1 MHSNEGKCP
10 SNSAASVGLGKE
22 NECRFREGKISRL
35 FSHSMNFSIFFFFFF
50 TNCIKAPFF
59 LSLFFFIS
67 LIGSSY
73 SVHFTA

>member
-35 FSHSMNFSIFFFFFF
+35 FSHSMNFSIFFFFFLL
-50 TNCIKAPFF
+50 TVLRPLFF
-59 LSLFFFIS
+59 SLFFF
-67 LIGSSY
+67 L
-73 SVHFTA
+73 FL